1 MICDRI
7 LLNARRKCG
16 RKKKTTSRDNTYIC
30 GQSKNYPS
38 EMSDAL
44 NTDWKEKDI
53 QISSFAIHRRLIAV
67 RQKARRTVKKQLLS
81 KAIKENEISG
91 QRSINIGQKTVNKSF
106 LTMKVIFFAQGQSSQ
121 HF

>member
-1 MICDRI
+1 
-7 LLNARRKCG
+7 
-16 RKKKTTSRDNTYIC
+16 
-30 GQSKNYPS
+30 
-38 EMSDAL
+38 MSDAL